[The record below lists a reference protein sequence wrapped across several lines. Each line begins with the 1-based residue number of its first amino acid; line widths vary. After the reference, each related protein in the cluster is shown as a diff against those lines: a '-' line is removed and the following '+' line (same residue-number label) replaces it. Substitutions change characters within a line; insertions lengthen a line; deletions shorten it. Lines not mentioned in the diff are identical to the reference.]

1 MLLIFLFFP
10 FLTEPELQVEFSNLC
25 EAKGSLYVAVY
36 DRADAFLQTERVRSQ
51 KIVPITQKG
60 SLKLSLGNLPAGKY
74 SLSCFHDINGNGKLD
89 TNWMGI
95 PSEPYGFSN
104 NARPQFRAPK
114 WAEAAFD
121 LYGAGGTVSVKLDT
135 W

>member
-1 MLLIFLFFP
+1 MFLILMLLPVLV
-10 FLTEPELQVEFSNLC
+10 EPELQVEFTNLNA
-25 EAKGSLYVAVY
+25 AKGNLYIALY
-36 DRADAFLQTERVRSQ
+36 DQADAFMQTDRVRSQ
-51 KIVPITQKG
+51 KIVPVTQKG
-60 SLKLSLGNLPAGKY
+60 TLKISLGNFPAGKY
-74 SLSCFHDINGNGKLD
+74 ALSCFHDLNGNGKLD

-121 LYGAGGTVSVKLDT
+121 LYGAGGTISVKLDE

>member
-1 MLLIFLFFP
+1 MFLFFWLFP
-10 FLTEPELQVEFSNLC
+10 IFSDPELQVEFTNLRA
-25 EAKGSLYVAVY
+25 AKGSLYVAVY
-36 DRADAFLQTERVRSQ
+36 DRADAFMQTDRVRYQ
-51 KIVPITQKG
+51 KILPVTQKG
-60 SLKLSLGNLPAGKY
+60 TLKISLGNLPAGKY
-74 SLSCFHDINGNGKLD
+74 ALSCFHDLNGNGKLD

-121 LYGAGGTVSVKLDT
+121 LSGAGGAISVRVEE